1 MALNA
6 YELSEIDMIIEENG
20 NAFQTSGHKKRE
32 TIAIKTGL
40 RYLYRRVRTSGVVS
54 ISRYSRPRILNYL
67 GMCQDAIPVT
77 KVRTCHISLPFFPA
91 KTSLTCEPLLR
102 MAGAGPDPSA
112 VNHNLP
118 RGLRQDTCRR

>member
-20 NAFQTSGHKKRE
+20 NAFQTSDHKKRE

-40 RYLYRRVRTSGVVS
+40 RYLYRRTSGVVG
-54 ISRYSRPRILNYL
+54 ISRYSRPRILNHL
-67 GMCQDAIPVT
+67 SMCQDAIPVT
-77 KVRTCHISLPFFPA
+77 KVRTCHFSLPFFPA

-118 RGLRQDTCRR
+118 RGSRLRYLP